1 MKAARQV
8 QTKYEGC
15 TTWWTND
22 QSLSDTVLSS
32 PLTMVLSLRC
42 FFVMRSYL
50 DTVYSNLFLFQVM
63 MKGLHL
69 VVFSIA
75 IYVVDVLQT
84 FIPLPFKWLSFSL
97 EPYAYTIPLI
107 YHEQI
112 LQFCHWHNQF
122 NYRSFQLKSSSQ
134 LYICLRFPHIYTS
147 AHLILVT

>member
-1 MKAARQV
+1 
-8 QTKYEGC
+8 
-15 TTWWTND
+15 
-22 QSLSDTVLSS
+22 
-32 PLTMVLSLRC
+32 MVLSLRC

-50 DTVYSNLFLFQVM
+50 DTVHSNLFLFQVM

-75 IYVVDVLQT
+75 IYVVDILQT

-97 EPYAYTIPLI
+97 EPYARIIPLI

-122 NYRSFQLKSSSQ
+122 
-134 LYICLRFPHIYTS
+134 
-147 AHLILVT
+147 